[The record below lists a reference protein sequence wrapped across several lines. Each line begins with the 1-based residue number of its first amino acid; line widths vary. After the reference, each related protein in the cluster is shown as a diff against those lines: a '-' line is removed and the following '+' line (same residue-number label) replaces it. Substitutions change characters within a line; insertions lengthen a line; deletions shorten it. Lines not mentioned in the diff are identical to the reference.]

1 MKNVVEFPD
10 TSAIKEESAR
20 WLIRLDGDDPLSAQE
35 EEELRAWLNRSDA
48 HREQLHKLAG
58 LWGKMNVLT
67 ELAVPLGSVSRRSP
81 VWQIRPAG
89 PRGQI
94 PPETGRRGSSV
105 WDDVVR
111 AGWRA
116 SP

>member
-81 VWQIRPAG
+81 VWRWPAG
-89 PRGQI
+89 SITR
-94 PPETGRRGSSV
+94 T
-105 WDDVVR
+105 W
-111 AGWRA
+111 
-116 SP
+116 